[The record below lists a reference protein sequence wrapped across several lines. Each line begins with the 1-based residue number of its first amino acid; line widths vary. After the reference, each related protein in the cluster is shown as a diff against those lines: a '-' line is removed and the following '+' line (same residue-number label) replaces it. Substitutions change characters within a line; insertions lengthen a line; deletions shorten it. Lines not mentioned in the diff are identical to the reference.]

1 MGSEVVADSASREGG
16 EGNLAP
22 ISYTQIF
29 ESHLPFYLSIG
40 MTWDEFWNDD
50 VDKAKYYRKAFELK
64 RRYDNENNW
73 RLGAYFLQAINVAF
87 SDSNSHATYMDEP
100 FPLTQKEAE
109 EQAQREEIRK
119 AKEMQKAFLKMAEK
133 LNAARGG

>member
-1 MGSEVVADSASREGG
+1 MGSEVVADSASRKGG

-22 ISYTQIF
+22 VSYTMIF
-29 ESHLPFYLSIG
+29 ESYLPFYLSIG

-87 SDSNSHATYMDEP
+87 SDSKSHATYMSEP

-109 EQAQREEIRK
+109 EQEQREEDRK
-119 AKEMQKAFLKMAEK
+119 AQAMQKAIMGMVEK
-133 LNAARGG
+133 INQSRRG